1 MKNNDLVEFVE
12 DSEEFYKKISKNV
25 KILRQKY
32 KYTQLDF
39 SANIGFTSFP
49 SARDRSATGFYN
61 YCLSSQSYVDVF
73 VCDSYR
79 HIVTG
84 KQIGRAHV

>member
-25 KILRQKY
+25 KTLTQKY

-39 SANIGFTSFP
+39 SANIGCNSVSF
-49 SARDRSATGFYN
+49 
-61 YCLSSQSYVDVF
+61 YCDCENNKNGKHFNLL
-73 VCDSYR
+73 
-79 HIVTG
+79 HIVRIS
-84 KQIGRAHV
+84 KFLNIDINDIIESK

>member
-1 MKNNDLVEFVE
+1 MFTIFIIFTITIKTNRIKTYICWKILKNNDLVEFVE

-39 SANIGFTSFP
+39 SANIGFNSVSF
-49 SARDRSATGFYN
+49 Y
-61 YCLSSQSYVDVF
+61 
-73 VCDSYR
+73 
-79 HIVTG
+79 
-84 KQIGRAHV
+84 

>member
-39 SANIGFTSFP
+39 SANIGFNSVSF
-49 SARDRSATGFYN
+49 
-61 YCLSSQSYVDVF
+61 YCD
-73 VCDSYR
+73 CENNKN
-79 HIVTG
+79 G
-84 KQIGRAHV
+84 KHFNLGNL